1 MLACENHLREEV
13 RSDRLLPLLLL
24 VEVALLLLP
33 ELLSDLT
40 VALRLAGEL
49 CCVLLRTDVFLLLPA
64 FLSGLTV
71 AFRLLEELRFEP
83 TAASRLLLERV
94 AGASLSTFALRFV
107 LERSTVPA
115 LLVLCVLRS
124 LVAGFTVA
132 ERSVL
137 LLVLLFRTFSLA
149 VLLVLLLVLL
159 VLSIILPRLVAD
171 LLVVD
176 LTSVPLSLDRSGRYT
191 LTALLLT
198 LVDLPERLFVL
209 SSLCTV
215 AVLPVVRS

>member
-159 VLSIILPRLVAD
+159 VLSVILPRLVAD
-171 LLVVD
+171 LLVD

>member
-83 TAASRLLLERV
+83 TTASRLLLERV

-171 LLVVD
+171 LLVD

>member
-83 TAASRLLLERV
+83 TTASRLLLERV

-159 VLSIILPRLVAD
+159 VLSVILPRLVAD
-171 LLVVD
+171 LLVD